1 MLTNSH
7 RGEIHMASPV
17 RAVAQE
23 PVWRAEGPTRNEAY
37 SSVVSWPAV
46 FAGAFA
52 AAALSLILLALGT
65 GLGFSAVSPW
75 ANTGVSAPAI
85 GGAAIVWLILMQI
98 IAWSMGGYIAGRLR
112 TKWTAIHTDEV
123 YFRDTAHGF
132 LVWGVGTVLTAAFL
146 ASAAAAMIG
155 GVARGGASAAG
166 TTAGLAAADGAGRT
180 ADPNAYFIDSLLR
193 TPPAAS
199 TTVEPNQVLA
209 PTSTVP
215 PSGSAQYS
223 AAANSAAMRGEVAVI
238 FANDLRQG
246 NLAPEDKTYLGQV
259 VAARAGISQ
268 SDAEQRVANTFTQMQ
283 QAADAAR
290 RAVAHT
296 SLWIF
301 LALLIGAFCAS
312 VAATFGGAQRD
323 QVAVAVR

>member
-1 MLTNSH
+1 
-7 RGEIHMASPV
+7 MASSG

-23 PVWRAEGPTRNEAY
+23 TPWRAEGPTKNEAY
-37 SSVVSWPAV
+37 SSGVSWPAV

-75 ANTGVSAPAI
+75 ANSGASAPAM

-98 IAWSMGGYIAGRLR
+98 IAWSMGGYLAGRLR

-166 TTAGLAAADGAGRT
+166 TTAGVSAAEGAART
-180 ADPNAYFIDSLLR
+180 TDPSTYFIDALLR
-193 TPPAAS
+193 TPPPS
-199 TTVEPNQVLA
+199 TTVEPNQVLS
-209 PTSTVP
+209 PTATVP
-215 PSGSAQYS
+215 PSGSAQY
-223 AAANSAAMRGEVAVI
+223 AAANSAATRGEVATI

-246 NLAPEDKTYLGQV
+246 NLPPEDKTYVAQV
-259 VAARAGISQ
+259 VAARTGVSE
-268 SDAEQRVANTFTQMQ
+268 SDAEQRVTNTFTQMQ

-312 VAATFGGAQRD
+312 GAATFGGAQRD
-323 QVAVAVR
+323 QVAVR

>member
-1 MLTNSH
+1 M
-7 RGEIHMASPV
+7 GES
-17 RAVAQE
+17 
-23 PVWRAEGPTRNEAY
+23 
-37 SSVVSWPAV
+37 
-46 FAGAFA
+46 GA
-52 AAALSLILLALGT
+52 
-65 GLGFSAVSPW
+65 
-75 ANTGVSAPAI
+75 SAPAM

-98 IAWSMGGYIAGRLR
+98 IAWSMGGYLAGRLR

-132 LVWGVGTVLTAAFL
+132 LVWSVGTVLTAAFL

-166 TTAGLAAADGAGRT
+166 TTAGISTAEGPGRT
-180 ADPNAYFIDSLLR
+180 TDPSTYFIDSLLR
-193 TPPAAS
+193 TPPS
-199 TTVEPNQVLA
+199 TTTVEPNQVLS
-209 PTSTVP
+209 PTATVP
-215 PSGSAQYS
+215 PSGSAQY
-223 AAANSAAMRGEVAVI
+223 AAANSAATRGEVATI

-246 NLAPEDKTYLGQV
+246 NLPPDDKTYVAQV
-259 VAARAGISQ
+259 VAARTGVSE
-268 SDAEQRVANTFTQMQ
+268 SDAEQRVTNTFTQMQ

-312 VAATFGGAQRD
+312 VGGYVRRGAARPGGRALAGKIADARCAAAEASKETDDALHFAVVFGHTHTDHFVDALFSR
-323 QVAVAVR
+323 